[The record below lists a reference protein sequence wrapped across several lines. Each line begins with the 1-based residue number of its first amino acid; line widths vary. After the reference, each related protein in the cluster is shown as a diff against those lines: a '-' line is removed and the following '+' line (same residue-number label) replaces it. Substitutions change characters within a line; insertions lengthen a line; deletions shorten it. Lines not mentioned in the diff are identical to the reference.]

1 MSNTSTSRTEGFSD
15 WEYRNMA
22 LGATMQCAV
31 LVHELATRGR
41 VNEQQL
47 GGLVRTLFITD
58 PGSVADIYSD
68 PAALSKG
75 LQALQE
81 SLDGQGLKEHAEE
94 ARYLLGL
101 LVLQK
106 KFLRNDN
113 MQNTIRRRL
122 ETMATH
128 WHGELPVV
136 YEDSDYLELSRLYQ
150 ETLSNLTFR
159 IHVAGNPEH
168 LRRQEVAD
176 RIRALLLAGIRSAVL
191 WHQLGGRRWQL
202 FLYKKRIKDTIAT
215 IRRRLIR
222 LNSYSPTEDD
232 SAS

>member
-1 MSNTSTSRTEGFSD
+1 LNNTSASRTEGFSD
-15 WEYRNMA
+15 WEYRNVA

-31 LVHELATRGR
+31 LVHELATRGQAS
-41 VNEQQL
+41 EQQI
-47 GGLVRTLFITD
+47 GALVRTLFVINPD
-58 PGSVADIYSD
+58 SVADIYSD
-68 PAALSKG
+68 PASLSRG

-94 ARYLLGL
+94 ARYLLGI

-106 KFLRNDN
+106 KFLRNRG
-113 MQNTIRRRL
+113 MQDTIRQRL

-128 WHGELPVV
+128 WHGELPTAF
-136 YEDSDYLELSRLYQ
+136 EDSDYLELSRLYQ

-159 IHVAGNPEH
+159 IHVAGNPQH

-176 RIRALLLAGIRSAVL
+176 RIRTLLLTGIRSAVL

-222 LNSYSPTEDD
+222 LNTCSPSEDE

>member
-1 MSNTSTSRTEGFSD
+1 MSNTSDNRAEDFSD

-31 LVHELATRGR
+31 MVHELATRGQA
-41 VNEQQL
+41 NEQQL
-47 GGLVRTLFITD
+47 GAMVRTLFVTN
-58 PGSVADIYSD
+58 PENVADIYSD
-68 PAALSKG
+68 PAALSRG

-81 SLDGQGLKEHAEE
+81 SLDGQGLREHAEE

-106 KFLRNDN
+106 KFLRNTG
-113 MQNTIRRRL
+113 MQNSIRQRL

-128 WHGELPVV
+128 WHGETPSV

-150 ETLSNLTFR
+150 DTLSNLTFR

-168 LRRQEVAD
+168 LRRQEIAD

-202 FLYKKRIKDTIAT
+202 FLYKKRIKHTIAT

-232 SAS
+232 PAS